1 MNSATFKICIFGN
14 GGVGKTTLIQKY
26 ISGRFEHQ
34 TKMTLGV
41 DILTKRIMMGNWNL
55 ILQIWDFGGEE
66 RFRFFLPAYARGSF
80 GGIFMYDTT
89 RYNSLLDFDEWIA
102 VFKRGAQYEQNPI
115 PIIMVG
121 GKIDLEDKR
130 IVFFKDAHNFSR
142 DRNIND
148 VIECSSKTGQNVE
161 LIFRYLSYR
170 IMKNNELI

>member
-1 MNSATFKICIFGN
+1 VYSATFKICIFGN

-26 ISGRFEHQ
+26 ISGRFESQ

-41 DILTKRIMMGNWNL
+41 DILTKRIQMGNWKL

-89 RYNSLLDFDEWIA
+89 RYNSLLDFDNWIT
-102 VFKRGAQYEQNPI
+102 VFKKGAQYEVNPI

-121 GKIDLEDKR
+121 GKIDLDDKR
-130 IVFFKDAHNFSR
+130 VIFFKDAHKFSR
-142 DRNIND
+142 DRKVND